1 MNVSRQ
7 DAGRD
12 VELKESSTHSVA
24 WKNWPVN
31 SVETDENVIISCLCS
46 SSLSTIGGPT
56 LLPSS
61 LRADLPAAGPLC
73 RHRLRHPDGLLAGH
87 WQHADRADWRL
98 LLPGGTF
105 STQLP
110 VQ

>member
-24 WKNWPVN
+24 LMNWPVN
-31 SVETDENVIISCLCS
+31 SVETDENVIFSCLCS
-46 SSLSTIGGPT
+46 SRLSTIGRQT

-61 LRADLPAAGPLC
+61 LRADLPTGRPL
-73 RHRLRHPDGLLAGH
+73 RWHRLLHMEGLLAGH
-87 WQHADRADWRL
+87 WRRAGRADWRR

-105 STQLP
+105 
-110 VQ
+110 